1 MKPMCIPQFV
11 CADSQ
16 FIYKL
21 EKKTENHHFYGFSCI
36 YFKLLKIRAI
46 FSHEGK
52 VQNACFMKNVKVQRT
67 VLAFEVKF

>member
-1 MKPMCIPQFV
+1 MCIPQVV

-21 EKKTENHHFYGFSCI
+21 DKKPENHHFYGFSCI
-36 YFKLLKIRAI
+36 NFKLLKIRAI

-52 VQNACFMKNVKVQRT
+52 VSECLLYEKCENAEYCLSF
-67 VLAFEVKF
+67 

>member
-21 EKKTENHHFYGFSCI
+21 EKNRKPSFLWFSCI
-36 YFKLLKIRAI
+36 NFKLLKIGAI

-52 VQNACFMKNVKVQRT
+52 VQNACFMKNVKMQRA